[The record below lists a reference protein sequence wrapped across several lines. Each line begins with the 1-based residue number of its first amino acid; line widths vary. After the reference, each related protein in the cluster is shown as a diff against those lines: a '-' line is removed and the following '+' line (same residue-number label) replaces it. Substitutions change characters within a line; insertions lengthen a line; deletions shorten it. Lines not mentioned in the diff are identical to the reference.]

1 MRKILLTLIGS
12 AAMLVAVGQI
22 ASAKDRHH
30 VRQTTEQR
38 STIFTDTQA
47 RNANAQY
54 PIGARFDASR
64 YSGGYSA
71 PAGR

>member
-1 MRKILLTLIGS
+1 MRKILLTVVGS
-12 AAMLVAVGQI
+12 AAMLVAVGHV

-30 VRQTTEQR
+30 VRQVEQR
-38 STIFTDTQA
+38 SNIFADTSA

-54 PIGARFDASR
+54 RVAPQFDGYYRYDGAL
-64 YSGGYSA
+64 SA